1 MQLIAVITPDNA
13 SNKTVSWSSSSD
25 TIASV
30 NSTGLIKA
38 KTPGQTTITVTAN
51 DGSGITAT
59 CNITVEKLVTNI
71 NELKAGD
78 SVYYEDGQGAKQL
91 CAVLYDSTS
100 EYGVE
105 IITMGTVENIT
116 LGSEDFNASMNSYN
130 NAITTLNNATSRY
143 LNPTYADKIRCVG
156 SLPNNPSY
164 DGEKMFVSSYDYM
177 SKYNGYFK
185 GEDNNY
191 ITDWNQME
199 KLGIRDIN
207 KFYWLASRYT
217 VDGEANSW
225 VRCTKC

>member
-1 MQLIAVITPDNA
+1 
-13 SNKTVSWSSSSD
+13 
-25 TIASV
+25 
-30 NSTGLIKA
+30 
-38 KTPGQTTITVTAN
+38 
-51 DGSGITAT
+51 
-59 CNITVEKLVTNI
+59 
-71 NELKAGD
+71 
-78 SVYYEDGQGAKQL
+78 
-91 CAVLYDSTS
+91 
-100 EYGVE
+100 
-105 IITMGTVENIT
+105 MGTVENIT